1 MGKTLDKI
9 SLSPIQNA
17 KTLTISSTY
26 GNRTFYN
33 NITQKTVTEFH
44 NGIDITNGTNIVA
57 VADGKVVVSR
67 DTIKGYTEKY
77 GSGNY
82 VTIDHGNN
90 IQTTYCHMKYGS
102 IKVKTGDTVKKG
114 DVLGVKGSTGF
125 ATGAHL
131 HFGVKV
137 NNEWTNPE
145 DYLTGKKKIS
155 LIEEDADK
163 NAISND
169 EYIAYI
175 IQSGDTLSE
184 IAKKYNTTVNVL
196 VAFNDIKNPNLI
208 YTGNT
213 LKIPKSN
220 STSTKEEIVYIV
232 KSGDTL
238 WDIAQKYNTTWK
250 EIYEKNK
257 EVIGSNPDLIK
268 PGQKLQIG

>member
-1 MGKTLDKI
+1 M
-9 SLSPIQNA
+9 S
-17 KTLTISSTY
+17 KTLTNTKITPIQGTNNLKISSVF

-33 NITQKTVTEFH
+33 NVTKKTVTGFH

-57 VADGKVVVSR
+57 VADGKVVASR
-67 DTIKGYTEKY
+67 DTIKGYTERY

-102 IKVKTGDTVKKG
+102 IKVKAGDTVKKG

-145 DYLTGKKKIS
+145 DYLIGIKEINST
-155 LIEEDADK
+155 EENADS
-163 NAISND
+163 NSISND
-169 EYIAYI
+169 EYINYI

-184 IAKKYNTTVNVL
+184 IAQKYNTTVNVL
-196 VAFNDIKNPNLI
+196 VALNDIKNPNLI

-213 LKIPKSN
+213 VKVPKSN
-220 STSTKEEIVYIV
+220 SISTKEEIVYTV

-250 EIYEKNK
+250 KIYEKNK
-257 EVIGSNPDLIK
+257 EIIGSNPDLIK
-268 PGQKLQIG
+268 PGQKLKIG